1 MERNNQIIV
10 YEDFAGYPYQASF
23 YGNQWWVTTPGE
35 ILQPLPKLF
44 GKENIDI
51 CFACYQGGTVDAITL
66 AKMLGRALEHPFDTI
81 DVELPN
87 RVIALKRL
95 GVCGNWKDEALDFE
109 WELLDNKDNSKRQG
123 KFSIRCW
130 FKYSH
135 ERVFDIDAFDDE
147 KEAKSWAKTYFDFL
161 RYNVGIEVHVDR
173 KMKKN

>member
-51 CFACYQGGTVDAITL
+51 CFACHQGGTVDVITL

-81 DVELPN
+81 DVELNN
-87 RVIALKRL
+87 RLKALKRL
-95 GVCGNWKDEALDFE
+95 GVCGNWEKEVLWFE
-109 WELLDNKDNSKRQG
+109 WKLLDNKDYPKRQG
-123 KFSIRCW
+123 KYSIRCW

-135 ERVFDIDAFDDE
+135 ARVFDIDAFDDE
-147 KEAKSWAKTYFDFL
+147 KEAKSWAKFYFDFL
-161 RYNVGIEVHVDR
+161 RDVGIKVYVNR

>member
-1 MERNNQIIV
+1 MDRNNQIIV
-10 YEDFAGYPYQASF
+10 YDNYAGRPLQVSF
-23 YGNQWWVTTPGE
+23 FGDHWWVTTPGE

-44 GKENIDI
+44 GKENINI

-66 AKMLGRALEHPFDTI
+66 AKMLGKALENPFDTI

-109 WELLDNKDNSKRQG
+109 WELLDNKDYPKREG

-130 FKYSH
+130 FQYSNEH
-135 ERVFDIDAFDDE
+135 VFDIDAFYDE
-147 KEAKSWAKTYFDFL
+147 EEAKSWAKTYFDFL
-161 RYNVGIEVHVDR
+161 RYNLGIKVLVNR
-173 KMKKN
+173 KMKMN